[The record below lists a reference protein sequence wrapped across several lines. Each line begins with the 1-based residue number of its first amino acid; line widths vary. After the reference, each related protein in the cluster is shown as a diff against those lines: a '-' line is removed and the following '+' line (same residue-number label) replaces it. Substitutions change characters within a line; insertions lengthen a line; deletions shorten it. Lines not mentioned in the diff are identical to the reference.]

1 MKANGNRSQMIAS
14 SFKACS
20 KNSYHKSEILPELL
34 NLQSEMVKVAFPEM
48 DDESRASLRLW
59 DIVDRLEEAS
69 ASKRGKGAAEIAEFK
84 QSCKTVGNMIAAE
97 ISGKRGENVTF
108 NRLEKAGFDGVAVRN
123 IEVTRNDYRTEID
136 GVVLTSRGAVVVEVK
151 NTRKNVFIDE
161 EGNAYRTG
169 KFTRLDCNLLGKMQ
183 ARQEFVAE
191 TLAAAGYPNVEV
203 SGVVV
208 YTNDRIEIQNHCESI
223 NVSFLSRLPYLIK
236 SLPCGESRGAKDLQ
250 QMALALEKASSHELY
265 PMNLDM
271 GVFKQQFAV
280 AITSLDESEPK
291 RPEIISRLMSVF
303 SKARQTVSVSSVRE
317 PQLPASA

>member
-1 MKANGNRSQMIAS
+1 MKANENRAQMMAS

-20 KNSYHKSEILPELL
+20 KSSYHKSEILPELL
-34 NLQSEMVKVAFPEM
+34 NLQSEMVKVAFPEI

-59 DIVDRLEEAS
+59 DIIDRLEEVS
-69 ASKRGKGAAEIAEFK
+69 ASKRGKGAAEIAEFR

-97 ISGKRGENVTF
+97 ISGKRGENAAF
-108 NRLEKAGFDGVAVRN
+108 NRLEKAGFDGVVVRN
-123 IEVTRNDYRTEID
+123 IEVTRDDYRTEID
-136 GVVLTSRGAVVVEVK
+136 GVVLTSRGAIVIEVK
-151 NTRKNVFIDE
+151 NTRKDVFIDE

-169 KFTRLDCNLLGKMQ
+169 KVTKLDCNLLGKMQ

-236 SLPCGESRGAKDLQ
+236 SLPHEESRGAKDLQ
-250 QMALALEKASSHELY
+250 QMAVALEKASSHELY
-265 PMNLDM
+265 PMDLDM
-271 GVFKQQFAV
+271 GAFKQQFAV

-303 SKARQTVSVSSVRE
+303 SKSRQTSPVSSVCE
-317 PQLPASA
+317 LQLSASA

>member
-1 MKANGNRSQMIAS
+1 MKANENRAQMMAS

-20 KNSYHKSEILPELL
+20 KSSYHKSEILIELL

-59 DIVDRLEEAS
+59 DIVDRLEETS
-69 ASKRGKGAAEIAEFK
+69 ASKHGKGAAEIAEFK

-97 ISGKRGENVTF
+97 ISGKRGENAAF

-123 IEVTRNDYRTEID
+123 IEVTRDDYRTEID
-136 GVVLTSRGAVVVEVK
+136 GVVLTSRGAIVVEVK
-151 NTRKNVFIDE
+151 NTRKDVFIDE

-183 ARQEFVAE
+183 ARQEFVAD

-236 SLPCGESRGAKDLQ
+236 SLPHGESRGAKDLQ
-250 QMALALEKASSHELY
+250 QMAAALEKASSHELY
-265 PMNLDM
+265 PMDLDM

-291 RPEIISRLMSVF
+291 CPEIISRLMSVF
-303 SKARQTVSVSSVRE
+303 SKSRQTAPVSSVRE
-317 PQLPASA
+317 LQLPASA